1 MKKLILLLFIPIIS
15 FGQKFL
21 PKSNGET
28 IFHTKYTL
36 SYNEFHEQAE
46 WVHYYLDINELKE
59 SVERTND
66 FRYDKSVST
75 GSASLNDYKYSG
87 YDRGHLAPAGDMK
100 INRNT
105 MSESFLLSNISPQNS
120 SFNRGGWK
128 KLESQVRVWAE
139 KNNLYVIT
147 SGVLED
153 DLNKIGLNGVSVPR
167 NFYKIIYEPINQKMI
182 GFLMPNAK
190 ISKPL
195 STYVVNVDKIESITG
210 IDFFT
215 EIEDDFEEILES
227 QIDMSSWDFIST
239 FDISASN
246 NINPFS
252 NQCKGQA
259 KSTGNQCRN
268 KTKNKNGFCY
278 AHQKQSQVYQAP
290 PKTNYVGR
298 CNATT
303 KKGTRCKRNA
313 NNGSRYC
320 WQHTTY

>member
-1 MKKLILLLFIPIIS
+1 MKKLILLLFIPFIS

-21 PKSNGET
+21 PKSNGEI
-28 IFHTKYTL
+28 IFHTNYTL

-46 WVHYYLDINELKE
+46 WVHYYLDINKLNG
-59 SVERTND
+59 SVDRTND
-66 FRYDKSVST
+66 FRFDNSVST

-100 INRNT
+100 INKTT
-105 MSESFLLSNISPQNS
+105 MSESFLLSNISPQNA

-128 KLESQVRVWAE
+128 KLESQVRAWAE

-147 SGVLED
+147 AGVLED

-167 NFYKIIYEPINQKMI
+167 NFYKIVYDPINKKMI
-182 GFLMPNAK
+182 AFLMPNIK
-190 ISKPL
+190 TSKPL
-195 STYVVNVDKIESITG
+195 SSYVVNVDRIESITG

-215 EIEDDFEEILES
+215 EIEDEFEEILES
-227 QIDMSSWDFIST
+227 QIDVRKWDFNSNYVT
-239 FDISASN
+239 NASN
-246 NINPFS
+246 NINS
-252 NQCKGQA
+252 LSSQCKGQA

-268 KTKNKNGFCY
+268 KTKNKNGYCY
-278 AHQKQSQVYQAP
+278 VHQKQSPDYIAP

-313 NNGSRYC
+313 SSGSRYC
-320 WQHTTY
+320 WQH

>member
-1 MKKLILLLFIPIIS
+1 MKKLILLLFIPIVS

-28 IFHTKYTL
+28 IFHTNYTL

-46 WVHYYLDINELKE
+46 WVHYYLDVNELNE

-66 FRYDKSVST
+66 FRFDKSVST

-105 MSESFLLSNISPQNS
+105 MSESFLLSNISPQNA

-128 KLESQVRVWAE
+128 KIESQVRVWAE

-147 SGVLED
+147 AGVLED

-167 NFYKIIYEPINQKMI
+167 NFYKIVYDPINQKMI
-182 GFLMPNAK
+182 AFLMPNIK
-190 ISKPL
+190 TSKPL
-195 STYVVNVDKIESITG
+195 SSYVVNVDRIESITG

-215 EIEDDFEEILES
+215 EIEDEFEEILES
-227 QIDMSSWDFIST
+227 QIDVRKWDFNSNYVT
-239 FDISASN
+239 SASN
-246 NINPFS
+246 NINS
-252 NQCKGQA
+252 LSSQCKGQA

-268 KTKNKNGFCY
+268 KTKNKNGYCY
-278 AHQKQSQVYQAP
+278 AHQKQSPDYKAP

-313 NNGSRYC
+313 SSGSRYC
-320 WQHTTY
+320 WQH

>member
-1 MKKLILLLFIPIIS
+1 MKKLIPLLFIPFIS

-28 IFHTKYTL
+28 IFHTNYTL

-46 WVHYYLDINELKE
+46 WVHYYLDINKLNA
-59 SVERTND
+59 SVDRTND
-66 FRYDKSVST
+66 FRFDNSVST

-100 INRNT
+100 INKNT
-105 MSESFLLSNISPQNS
+105 MSESFLLSNISPQNA

-128 KLESQVRVWAE
+128 KLESQVRAWAE

-147 SGVLED
+147 AGVLED

-167 NFYKIIYEPINQKMI
+167 NFYKIVYDPINQKMI
-182 GFLMPNAK
+182 AFLMPNIK
-190 ISKPL
+190 TSKPL
-195 STYVVNVDKIESITG
+195 SSYVVNVDRIESITG

-215 EIEDDFEEILES
+215 EIEDEFEEILES
-227 QIDMSSWDFIST
+227 QIDVRKWDFNSNYVT
-239 FDISASN
+239 SASN
-246 NINPFS
+246 NINS
-252 NQCKGQA
+252 LSSQCKGQA

-268 KTKNKNGFCY
+268 KTKNKNGYCY
-278 AHQKQSQVYQAP
+278 AHQKQSPDYIAP

-313 NNGSRYC
+313 SSGSRYC
-320 WQHTTY
+320 WQH